1 MKGLIVCR
9 TGMGSSLMLK
19 IKAQKIIDKHGWDID
34 LEHDVLSGLNTYP
47 GIDFVLTM
55 KDLTAEVEASG
66 FRAIGI
72 TDLMNSEE
80 MEAALSQLIS
90 ENNTSR

>member
-19 IKAQKIIDKHGWDID
+19 IKAQKVIDKHGWDID
-34 LEHDVLSGLNTYP
+34 LEHDVLSGLRTWQN
-47 GIDFVLTM
+47 IDFVITM
-55 KDLTAEVEASG
+55 SDLTDEVEAAG

-80 MEAALSQLIS
+80 MESALSSVVQ
-90 ENNTSR
+90 NY

>member
-19 IKAQKIIDKHGWDID
+19 IKAQKIIDKNGWDID
-34 LEHDVLSGLNTYP
+34 LEHDVLSGLATWRD
-47 GIDFVLTM
+47 IDFVITM
-55 KDLTAEVEASG
+55 RDLTEEIEAAG

-80 MEAALSQLIS
+80 MESALIDVVQ
-90 ENNTSR
+90 NH

>member
-19 IKAQKIIDKHGWDID
+19 IKAQKIIDKHGWDIE
-34 LEHDVLSGLNTYP
+34 LEHDVLSGLRTWRD
-47 GIDFVLTM
+47 IDFVITM
-55 KDLTAEVEASG
+55 RDLTEEVEAAG
-66 FRAIGI
+66 FNVIGI

-80 MEAALSQLIS
+80 MESALIRVIQH
-90 ENNTSR
+90 N

>member
-19 IKAQKIIDKHGWDID
+19 IKAQKVIDKNGWDID
-34 LEHDVLSGLNTYP
+34 LEHDVLSGLATWR

-55 KDLTAEVEASG
+55 QDLTDEVEAAG
-66 FRAIGI
+66 FTAIGI
-72 TDLMNSEE
+72 KDLMNSEE
-80 MEAALSQLIS
+80 MESALASVLHH
-90 ENNTSR
+90 N

>member
-19 IKAQKIIDKHGWDID
+19 IKAQKIIDKHGWDVE
-34 LEHDVLSGLNTYP
+34 LEHDVLSGLATWQ
-47 GIDFVLTM
+47 GIDFVITM
-55 KDLTAEVEASG
+55 RDLSGEVEAAG
-66 FRAIGI
+66 FTAIAI

-80 MEAALSQLIS
+80 MESALIHIVQG
-90 ENNTSR
+90 N

>member
-19 IKAQKIIDKHGWDID
+19 IKAQKVIDKHGWDID
-34 LEHDVLSGLNTYP
+34 LEHDVLSGLRTWQN
-47 GIDFVLTM
+47 IDFVITM
-55 KDLTAEVEASG
+55 SDLTDEVEAAG
-66 FRAIGI
+66 VRAIGI

-80 MEAALSQLIS
+80 MESALTSVVQ
-90 ENNTSR
+90 NN

>member
-19 IKAQKIIDKHGWDID
+19 IKAQKIIDKHGWDIE
-34 LEHDVLSGLNTYP
+34 LEHDVLSGLRTWRD
-47 GIDFVLTM
+47 IDFVITM
-55 KDLTAEVEASG
+55 RDLTDEVEAAG
-66 FRAIGI
+66 FRTVGI

-80 MEAALSQLIS
+80 MESALTDIVQS
-90 ENNTSR
+90 N

>member
-19 IKAQKIIDKHGWDID
+19 IKAQKVIDKHGWEID
-34 LEHDVLSGLNTYP
+34 LEHDVLSGLRTWQN
-47 GIDFVLTM
+47 IDFVITM
-55 KDLTAEVEASG
+55 SDLTDEVEAAG

-80 MEAALSQLIS
+80 MESALTSVVQ
-90 ENNTSR
+90 NN

>member
-19 IKAQKIIDKHGWDID
+19 IKAQKVIDKHGWDIE
-34 LEHDVLSGLNTYP
+34 LEHDVLSGLRTWQN
-47 GIDFVLTM
+47 IDFVLTM
-55 KDLTAEVEASG
+55 RDLTDEVEEAG
-66 FRAIGI
+66 FKAIGI

-80 MEAALSQLIS
+80 METALCSVVND
-90 ENNTSR
+90 NN

>member
-19 IKAQKIIDKHGWDID
+19 IKAQKIIDKHGWDVE
-34 LEHDVLSGLNTYP
+34 LEHDVLSGLATWK
-47 GIDFVLTM
+47 GIDFVITM
-55 KDLTAEVEASG
+55 RDLSGEVEAAG
-66 FRAIGI
+66 FTAIGI

-80 MEAALSQLIS
+80 MESALIHIVQG
-90 ENNTSR
+90 N

>member
-19 IKAQKIIDKHGWDID
+19 IKAQKIIDKHGWDIE
-34 LEHDVLSGLNTYP
+34 LEHDVLSGLRTWRD
-47 GIDFVLTM
+47 IDFVITM
-55 KDLTAEVEASG
+55 RDLTDEVEAAG
-66 FRAIGI
+66 FIAVGI

-80 MEAALSQLIS
+80 MESALTDIVQS
-90 ENNTSR
+90 N

>member
-34 LEHDVLSGLNTYP
+34 LEHDVLSGLRTWQN
-47 GIDFVLTM
+47 IDFVITM
-55 KDLTAEVEASG
+55 RDLTDEVEAAG

-72 TDLMNSEE
+72 VDLMNSEE
-80 MEAALSQLIS
+80 MESAL
-90 ENNTSR
+90 TSVVQGN

>member
-19 IKAQKIIDKHGWDID
+19 IKAQKVIDKNGWDIE
-34 LEHDVLSGLNTYP
+34 LEHDVLSGLGTWRD
-47 GIDFVLTM
+47 IDFVITM
-55 KDLTAEVEASG
+55 RDLTDEIEAAG

-80 MEAALSQLIS
+80 METALTRVIQ
-90 ENNTSR
+90 NN

>member
-9 TGMGSSLMLK
+9 TGMGSSLMLR
-19 IKAQKIIDKHGWDID
+19 IKAQKVIDKHGWDID
-34 LEHDVLSGLNTYP
+34 LEHDVLSGLRTWQN
-47 GIDFVLTM
+47 IDFVITM
-55 KDLTAEVEASG
+55 SDLTDEVEAAG

-80 MEAALSQLIS
+80 MESALTSVVQ
-90 ENNTSR
+90 NN

>member
-19 IKAQKIIDKHGWDID
+19 IKAQRIIDKYSWDID
-34 LEHDVLSGLNTYP
+34 LEHDVLSGLRTWQN
-47 GIDFVLTM
+47 IDFVITM
-55 KDLTAEVEASG
+55 SDLTDEVEAAG

-80 MEAALSQLIS
+80 MESAL
-90 ENNTSR
+90 TSIVQNH

>member
-19 IKAQKIIDKHGWDID
+19 IKAQKVIDKHGWDID
-34 LEHDVLSGLNTYP
+34 LEHDVLSGLRTWQN
-47 GIDFVLTM
+47 IDFVITM
-55 KDLTAEVEASG
+55 SDLTDEVEAAG

-80 MEAALSQLIS
+80 MESALTSVAQ
-90 ENNTSR
+90 NN

>member
-1 MKGLIVCR
+1 MKGLIVRR

-19 IKAQKIIDKHGWDID
+19 IKAQKVIDKHGWDID
-34 LEHDVLSGLNTYP
+34 LEHDVLSGLRTWQN
-47 GIDFVLTM
+47 IDFVITM
-55 KDLTAEVEASG
+55 SDLTDEVEAAG

-80 MEAALSQLIS
+80 MESALTSVVQ
-90 ENNTSR
+90 NN

>member
-19 IKAQKIIDKHGWDID
+19 IKAQKIIDKHGWDIE
-34 LEHDVLSGLNTYP
+34 LEHDVLPGLATWQ
-47 GIDFVLTM
+47 GIDFVITM
-55 KDLTAEVEASG
+55 RDLTDEIEAAG

-80 MEAALSQLIS
+80 METAL
-90 ENNTSR
+90 TSVIQGN

>member
-19 IKAQKIIDKHGWDID
+19 IKAQKVIDKHGWDID
-34 LEHDVLSGLNTYP
+34 LEHDVLSGLRTWQN
-47 GIDFVLTM
+47 IDFVITM
-55 KDLTAEVEASG
+55 SDLTDEVEAAG

-80 MEAALSQLIS
+80 MEFALTSVVQ
-90 ENNTSR
+90 NN

>member
-19 IKAQKIIDKHGWDID
+19 IKAQKIIDKHGWDIA
-34 LEHDVLSGLNTYP
+34 LEHDVVSGLRTWRD
-47 GIDFVLTM
+47 IDFVITM
-55 KDLTAEVEASG
+55 RDFTEEVEAAG
-66 FRAIGI
+66 FNAIGI

-80 MEAALSQLIS
+80 MESALIRVIQH
-90 ENNTSR
+90 N

>member
-19 IKAQKIIDKHGWDID
+19 IKAQQVIDKHGWDID
-34 LEHDVLSGLNTYP
+34 LEHDVLSGLRTWQN
-47 GIDFVLTM
+47 IDFVITM
-55 KDLTAEVEASG
+55 SDLTDEVEAAG

-80 MEAALSQLIS
+80 MESALTSVVQ
-90 ENNTSR
+90 NN

>member
-19 IKAQKIIDKHGWDID
+19 IKAQKVIDKHGWDIE
-34 LEHDVLSGLNTYP
+34 LEHDVLSGLRTWQ

-55 KDLTAEVEASG
+55 RDLTDEVQAAG

-80 MEAALSQLIS
+80 MESALSGVVHG
-90 ENNTSR
+90 N

>member
-19 IKAQKIIDKHGWDID
+19 IKAQKIIDKHGWDIE
-34 LEHDVLSGLNTYP
+34 LEHDVLSGLRTWRD
-47 GIDFVLTM
+47 IDFVITM
-55 KDLTAEVEASG
+55 GDLMEEVEAAG
-66 FRAIGI
+66 FKAIGI

-80 MEAALSQLIS
+80 MESALIRVIQH
-90 ENNTSR
+90 N